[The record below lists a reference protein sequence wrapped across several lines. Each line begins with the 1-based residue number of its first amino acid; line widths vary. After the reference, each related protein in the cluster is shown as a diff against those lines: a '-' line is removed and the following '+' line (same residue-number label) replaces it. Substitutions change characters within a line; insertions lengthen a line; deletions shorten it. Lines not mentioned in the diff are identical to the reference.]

1 MTTVKQE
8 SEAAYADPA
17 LPVGERV
24 ADLVARMTREEK
36 LAQLGSAWAFSL
48 IEGGRYSAERAR
60 TVLRHGLGHVTRVA
74 GATSLKAAQVAR
86 ATNEI
91 QRFLVTETR
100 LGIPAIVH
108 EEVCSGLMAREA
120 TIFPQAI
127 GVASTWEPELNRR
140 LADAVR
146 EQMRAMGSHQGLSP
160 VLDVVRDPRWGRT
173 EETYGEDPYLVARMG
188 AAFIRGLQGASPAE
202 GVIATA
208 KHFVGYGASEGGL
221 NWAPAHLP
229 PRLLREVYLYPFEV
243 AVREAGLQ
251 SLMAGY
257 HELDGIPCHAN
268 RELLNDVLRV
278 EWGFEGTVVSDY
290 FAVDQLHSYHRFA
303 ADKGQ
308 AAALALDAG
317 VDVELPATDGYAGAL
332 AGALDTGEVDE
343 RDLDEAV
350 SRVLRHKF
358 ELGLFEN
365 PYVDEAAV
373 AVVVNAERHREV
385 ALETARRSLVLL
397 KNDGVLP
404 LRPGTGTVA
413 LIGPNADD
421 ARHLLGDYSFAAH
434 VESLAEARE
443 RQGLLGQTMTIPDDL
458 EIEESTDGLPTVRD
472 ELTARLG
479 DQVRY
484 ARGCDVID
492 PSRDGFDEA
501 VAAAAAADVAVLV
514 LGDRS
519 GLTPRATTGE
529 SRDRSSLELPG
540 VQEDLVRAVV
550 ATGTPVVA
558 VLVGGRPMGGDFLH
572 EKCAAVLLAWLPG
585 QTGAQAIAE
594 VLLGE
599 VNPSGKLP
607 LSYPRSVGQIPV
619 FYGHKV
625 SGGRSHWHG
634 DYVDSPVSPRYRFG
648 HGLGYAPF
656 VIEQVTLDRA
666 EVTAGD
672 SVDVQV
678 MVANIGDRAGE
689 EVVQLY
695 IRDPQATVTRPVL
708 ELKSFARVSAGPGQR
723 TAVRFHLPTGQL
735 GFYDRDMNYTVETG
749 QIEVYVG
756 FSSDIRTPADTFTVT
771 GDADRP
777 KAEKVYTGTVS
788 VSEPSQA
795 TTSPA

>member
-1 MTTVKQE
+1 MRRE
-8 SEAAYADPA
+8 SGAAYTDPVV
-17 LPVGERV
+17 PVGERV
-24 ADLVARMTREEK
+24 ADLLGRMTREEK
-36 LAQLGSAWAFSL
+36 LAQLGSVWAFSL
-48 IEGGRYSAERAR
+48 IEGGRFSAERAR
-60 TVLRHGLGHVTRVA
+60 PVLRHGLGHVTRVA
-74 GATSLKAAQVAR
+74 GATNLKAAQVAR
-86 ATNEI
+86 VANEI

-108 EEVCSGLMAREA
+108 EEVCSGVMAREA

-146 EQMRAMGSHQGLSP
+146 AQMRAMGSHQGLSP

-173 EETYGEDPYLVARMG
+173 EETYGEDPHLVARMG
-188 AAFIRGLQGASPAE
+188 VAFVRGLQGASLTE

-229 PRLLREVYLYPFEV
+229 PRLLREVYLHPFEA

-251 SLMAGY
+251 SVMAGY
-257 HELDGIPCHAN
+257 HELDGIPCHGN
-268 RELLNDVLRV
+268 GELLGDVLRG

-290 FAVDQLHSYHRFA
+290 FAVDDLHSYHHFA
-303 ADKGQ
+303 GDKRQ
-308 AAALALDAG
+308 AAVLALTAG
-317 VDVELPATDGYAGAL
+317 VDVELPATDAYGAAL
-332 AGALDTGEVDE
+332 TQALDQGEAGE
-343 RDLDEAV
+343 AELDQAV

-373 AVVVNAERHREV
+373 TVDAAPHREV
-385 ALETARRSLVLL
+385 ALEIARRSLVLL
-397 KNDGVLP
+397 KNDAMLP
-404 LRPGTGTVA
+404 LRPGTGTDAGTEAGTVA

-434 VESLAEARE
+434 VESLMQARE
-443 RQGLLGQTMTIPDDL
+443 RKGLLGQTMTIPDDL
-458 EIEESTDGLPTVRD
+458 EIEESTDGVPTVRD
-472 ELTARLG
+472 ELAARLG
-479 DQVRY
+479 DRLRY
-484 ARGCDVID
+484 ARGCDVVGT
-492 PSRDGFDEA
+492 SRDGFAEA

-519 GLTPRATTGE
+519 GLTTEATTGE

-558 VLVGGRPMGGDFLH
+558 VLVAGRPVGGDFLH
-572 EKCAAVLLAWLPG
+572 ENCAAVLLAWLPG
-585 QTGAQAIAE
+585 QTGARAIAE

-607 LSYPRSVGQIPV
+607 ISYPRSVGQIPV

-656 VIEQVTLDRA
+656 VVERATLDRT

-672 SVDVQV
+672 GVTVEV
-678 MVANIGDRAGE
+678 TVANTGDRAGE

-695 IRDPQATVTRPVL
+695 IRDPQASVTRPVL
-708 ELKSFARVSAGPGQR
+708 ELKGFARVSAGAGER
-723 TAVRFHLPTGQL
+723 TTVRFDLPTDRL
-735 GFYDRDMNYTVETG
+735 GFYDRNMNYTVEDG
-749 QIEVYVG
+749 HIEVYVG
-756 FSSDIRTPADTFTVT
+756 FSSDGHTHAGTFTIT
-771 GDADRP
+771 G
-777 KAEKVYTGTVS
+777 GG
-788 VSEPSQA
+788 
-795 TTSPA
+795 PAYLGRALKGVRSL

>member
-1 MTTVKQE
+1 MTAVSPEPAVT
-8 SEAAYADPA
+8 YTDPA
-17 LPVGERV
+17 AAVGERV
-24 ADLVARMTREEK
+24 TDLLARMTREEK

-48 IEGGRYSAERAR
+48 MEGGRFSAERAR

-74 GATSLKAAQVAR
+74 GATSLRAEQVAR
-86 ATNEI
+86 VTNEI

-120 TIFPQAI
+120 TILPQAI
-127 GVASTWEPELNRR
+127 GVASTWEPELNRL

-146 EQMRAMGSHQGLSP
+146 ARMRAMGSHQGLSP

-188 AAFIRGLQGASPAE
+188 VAFIRGLQGASLAE
-202 GVIATA
+202 GVVATA

-229 PRLLREVYLYPFEV
+229 PRLLREVYLHPFEA

-251 SLMAGY
+251 SVMAGY

-268 RELLNDVLRV
+268 RELLGDVLRG
-278 EWGFEGTVVSDY
+278 EWGFAGTVVSDY
-290 FAVDQLHSYHRFA
+290 FAVDDLHSYHHFA
-303 ADKGQ
+303 QDKRR
-308 AAALALDAG
+308 AAALALTAG
-317 VDVELPATDGYAGAL
+317 TDVELPATDAYAEAL
-332 AGALDTGEVDE
+332 AGALDAGEISE
-343 RDLDEAV
+343 GRLDEAV

-373 AVVVNAERHREV
+373 TVAVNTERHREV
-385 ALETARRSLVLL
+385 ALEVARRSLVLL

-413 LIGPNADD
+413 LIGPNADS

-434 VESLAEARE
+434 VESLLEARE
-443 RQGLLGQTMTIPDDL
+443 RKGLLGQTMTVPDDL
-458 EIEESTDGLPTVRD
+458 KIEESTDGVPTVRD

-479 DQVRY
+479 DRVRY
-484 ARGCDVID
+484 AHGCDVID
-492 PSRDGFDEA
+492 TSRDGFDEA

-519 GLTPRATTGE
+519 GLTTRATTGE

-558 VLVGGRPMGGDFLH
+558 VLVAGRPVGGDFLH

-585 QTGAQAIAE
+585 QTGAQAITE

-607 LSYPRSVGQIPV
+607 ISYPRTVGQIPV

-634 DYVDSPVSPRYRFG
+634 DYVDSPVSPRYPFG

-656 VIEQVTLDRA
+656 VIEQVALDRI
-666 EVTAGD
+666 EVIAGD
-672 SVDVQV
+672 SVAVEAT
-678 MVANIGDRAGE
+678 VANVGDRAGE

-708 ELKSFARVSAGPGQR
+708 ELKSFARVAAGPGQR
-723 TAVRFHLPTGQL
+723 TAVRFDLPTGQL
-735 GFYDRDMNYTVETG
+735 GFYDRDMNYSVETG
-749 QIEVYVG
+749 LIEVYVG
-756 FSSDIRTPADTFTVT
+756 FSSDIRTLAGTFTIT
-771 GDADRP
+771 GDSGRP
-777 KAEKVYTGTVS
+777 KVRKAYSGTVT
-788 VSEPSQA
+788 VGEPPQA